1 MKFKLLILVLVFVSA
16 SFASDADQIFADKL
30 IGVWLFEIMDDEV
43 SIKATEEFKIDGTLH
58 SHGKVFQ
65 SDKLIEEYK
74 IKSKW
79 EVVDGNSHI
88 EVLEST
94 STVLKPG
101 TKIKDK
107 IISVDEEEFTF
118 ESEDG
123 VRKILKRVK

>member
-1 MKFKLLILVLVFVSA
+1 MKFKLLILVFASVSTL
-16 SFASDADQIFADKL
+16 FASDTDQIFADKL
-30 IGVWLFEIMDDEV
+30 IGVWQFEIMDNDI

-79 EVVDGNSHI
+79 EVVDGYSHI

-101 TKIKDK
+101 AKITDK
-107 IISVDEEEFTF
+107 IVSVDEEKFTF

-123 VRKILKRVK
+123 MQKTLKRVK

>member
-1 MKFKLLILVLVFVSA
+1 MKYKLLILVFVSV
-16 SFASDADQIFADKL
+16 STLFASDADQIFANKL
-30 IGVWLFEIMDDEV
+30 IGLWLFEIMDDEV

-58 SHGKVFQ
+58 SHGKVFR

-79 EVVDGNSHI
+79 EVVDGYSHI

-101 TKIKDK
+101 IKITDK
-107 IISVDEEEFTF
+107 IISVDEKEFIF

>member
-1 MKFKLLILVLVFVSA
+1 MKFKLLILVFASVSTL
-16 SFASDADQIFADKL
+16 FASDADQIFADKL

-79 EVVDGNSHI
+79 EVVDGYSHI

-101 TKIKDK
+101 TKITDK

-118 ESEDG
+118 KSEDG
-123 VRKILKRVK
+123 VRKILKRVR